1 MVTSNLA
8 FLHSAS
14 KEPWVSRTVRRS
26 HRELRQHVAQPQLLA
41 LLQGYPFVSAYTPAY
56 GAPDER
62 LLELGFGVFPLA
74 QIEQVFAAPL
84 GRAALAGL
92 LDLYY
97 STHHFGLR
105 VYESALFSGWGYA
118 VTAERGAAEVQ
129 QQAPTLVDAWIA
141 AEHLVERL
149 IGMKRKAPT

>member
-1 MVTSNLA
+1 VARKL
-8 FLHSAS
+8 
-14 KEPWVSRTVRRS
+14 RRS
-26 HRELRQHVAQPQLLA
+26 QRHLRQHVAQPELLA
-41 LLQGYPFVSAYTPAY
+41 LLQGYPFVSAYTPAD
-56 GAPDER
+56 GASDKR

-97 STHHFGLR
+97 TRHHFVLR
-105 VYESALFSGWGYA
+105 VSESALFGGWDYA

-129 QQAPTLVDAWIA
+129 QQAPTLLDAWIA
-141 AEHLVERL
+141 AEHLVQQL
-149 IGMKRKAPT
+149 IAMKGKAQA

>member
-1 MVTSNLA
+1 M
-8 FLHSAS
+8 
-14 KEPWVSRTVRRS
+14 SRKVRRL
-26 HRELRQHVAQPQLLA
+26 HRQLRQHVAQPQLLA
-41 LLQGYPFVSAYTPAY
+41 LLQGYPFVSAYRPAY

-92 LDLYY
+92 LDTYY

-105 VYESALFSGWGYA
+105 VSESALFGGWDYA
-118 VTAERGAAEVQ
+118 VTVELRGAEVQ
-129 QQAPTLVDAWIA
+129 QQAPTLVAAWIA
-141 AEHLVERL
+141 AEHLVQRL
-149 IGMKRKAPT
+149 IWMKGKTLA